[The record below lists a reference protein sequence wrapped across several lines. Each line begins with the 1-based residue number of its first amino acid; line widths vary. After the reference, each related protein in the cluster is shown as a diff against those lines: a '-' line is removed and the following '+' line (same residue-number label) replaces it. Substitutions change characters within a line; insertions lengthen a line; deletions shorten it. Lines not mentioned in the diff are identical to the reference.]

1 MPRGKPPKPTLKA
14 EGAGRRYEA
23 ATVKLALTG
32 ATGFV
37 GSHVVDAALA
47 AGHDLIALTR
57 REQPPRTGLTWVAGD
72 LHDRAALERLVGGAD
87 AVIHVAGVISA
98 RNAAAFAKGNVE
110 GTLAMLAAATAG
122 GVRRFVH
129 VSSLAAREPKLSL
142 YGASKEQAEELVV
155 GSGLDW
161 AIVRPP
167 AVYGPGDRETLE
179 LFRMAKVGVML
190 MPPKGR
196 ISVIHADD
204 LAGLLLA
211 LARADAPSNILI
223 EPDDGKP
230 AGWTHRE
237 FARALG
243 AAVGTTPAVLSS
255 PGILLRL
262 AARADQLLRRD
273 KAKLTVDRAAYFSHR
288 NWVIEPKR
296 AGPPELWRPQIETNR
311 GLKETADWY
320 RKQGWL

>member
-1 MPRGKPPKPTLKA
+1 MR
-14 EGAGRRYEA
+14 
-23 ATVKLALTG
+23 LAVTG
-32 ATGFV
+32 GTGFV
-37 GSHVVDAALA
+37 GSHLLEKALA
-47 AGHDLIALTR
+47 AGHEVAALTR
-57 REQPPRTGLTWVAGD
+57 RKQPGREGIVWVAGD
-72 LHDRAALERLVGGAD
+72 LHDRAALERLVSDVD
-87 AVIHVAGVISA
+87 AVIHVAGVITGQT
-98 RNAAAFAKGNVE
+98 AAAFDKGNVE

-142 YGASKEQAEELVV
+142 YGASKERAEELVH

-167 AVYGPGDRETLE
+167 AVYGPGDKETLE
-179 LFRMAKVGVML
+179 LFRMAKLGVML

-196 ISVIHADD
+196 VSVVHVDD
-204 LAGLLLA
+204 LSRLLLA
-211 LARADAPSNILI
+211 LAVPDAPSNILI

-230 AGWTHRE
+230 GGWTHRE

-243 AAVGTTPAVLSS
+243 NAVGTRPAILSS
-255 PGILLRL
+255 PGIVLRL
-262 AARADQLLRRD
+262 AARADQFFRRD

-288 NWVIEPKR
+288 NWVVETKR
-296 AGPPELWRPQIETNR
+296 GAPPQLWTPEIETTQ

-320 RKQGWL
+320 RAEGWL

>member
-1 MPRGKPPKPTLKA
+1 MR
-14 EGAGRRYEA
+14 
-23 ATVKLALTG
+23 LAVTG
-32 ATGFV
+32 GTGFV
-37 GSHVVDAALA
+37 GSHLIDAALA
-47 AGHDLIALTR
+47 SGNQVVALTR
-57 REQPPRTGLTWVAGD
+57 REQPARAGVTWVAGD
-72 LHDRAALERLVGGAD
+72 LHDRAALEQLVEDAE

-98 RNAAAFAKGNVE
+98 RDAAAFEKGNVE

-142 YGASKEQAEELVV
+142 YGASKARSEELVH

-161 AIVRPP
+161 SIVRPP

-179 LFRMAKVGVML
+179 LFRMAKLGVML

-196 ISVIHADD
+196 VSVIHADD
-204 LAGLLLA
+204 LARLLLA
-211 LARADAPSNILI
+211 LAGRQAPSNILI

-230 AGWTHRE
+230 GGWSHRE

-243 AAVGTTPAVLSS
+243 EAVGTKPAIVSS

-262 AARADQLLRRD
+262 AARADQLFRRD

-296 AGPPELWRPQIETNR
+296 APPPEFWRPSIETLE
-311 GLKETADWY
+311 GLRQTAAWY
-320 RKQGWL
+320 REAGWL